1 MLVLFLIPLP
11 NVESSHSQS
20 FINNLRRV
28 PPHKTSSTHKRDR
41 DTWIEWE
48 FLLKVLGEVV
58 VQTGAIFVLEI
69 ADSLF
74 NFTQVDE
81 EEDEKYGPM
90 PLFITPVH
98 YQKQVSGPWDC
109 HFMSETL
116 QVRIIL
122 WKREIYELFYRTC
135 YFRPVLKDNGYN
147 FASHALVF

>member
-1 MLVLFLIPLP
+1 ML
-11 NVESSHSQS
+11 
-20 FINNLRRV
+20 NLRIRNRLSTTYDEYH
-28 PPHKTSSTHKRDR
+28 PKTSSTHKRDR

-81 EEDEKYGPM
+81 EEKEKYGPM
-90 PLFITPVH
+90 PLFITPIH
-98 YQKQVSGPWDC
+98 NQKQVSGPWDC

-122 WKREIYELFYRTC
+122 WEIYELFYRTC